1 MTVRIAL
8 ATTVLPGLDHIG
20 PLERHQTRI
29 TVVRRAEDL
38 AELLAIAR
46 SGLVDAV
53 LVAGATEAVTGAFLE
68 ELARL
73 PRPVGAAAISEVR
86 AERRRL
92 RALGVPCVRADAG
105 PEPLAAAVVEA
116 ALAAAEGRRARADAV
131 AEDEDGEDPVEGLDE
146 IELTYGVLDDDPRL
160 GPPLLGGD
168 PERSAASAARPEAGA
183 GDEAVDDGRRGGR
196 AGDDL
201 VPADA
206 AQGGVTRD
214 GVVQDRAQDGSAPG
228 SARDDAQDS
237 AAWDADAAGR
247 SVPDV
252 DRPDPRDPNGD
263 AADHAED
270 RPDVEASGTPGDA
283 RVIAVWGP
291 TGAPGR
297 TTVAVNLAAEHA
309 VAGRSTLL
317 VDLDTYG
324 PSVGAHLGLTEES
337 AGVARAVRRA
347 DHGPLGPA
355 DLEAA
360 GVRVRVAGAEL
371 TVLTGLTRVDR
382 WPELRPAALTSL
394 LAAARE
400 RWERV
405 VVDVGFGLEQDEE
418 LSFDVPAPQRNG
430 ATLAA
435 LAAADEVLAVGGPDA
450 VSLPRLVRGTEELV
464 EAAPEARLR
473 VVVNR
478 LRPAA
483 AGVSPRSQVEAVWS
497 RYASADIPLAAFL
510 PWDPAAADRALLGG
524 QVLAEAAPNSAL
536 RRALAEL
543 ADVDPRGARR
553 TGRRRRPT
561 GQGPAGAARRHPQD
575 EGAARPSRRRTLM
588 PWSARSRRTP

>member
-8 ATTVLPGLDHIG
+8 ATTVLPGLDHVG
-20 PLERHQTRI
+20 PLERHQTEI

-38 AELLAIAR
+38 AELLAVAR

-53 LVAGATEAVTGAFLE
+53 LVAGGTEALTGAFLE
-68 ELARL
+68 ETARL
-73 PRPVGAAAISEVR
+73 GRPVGVAALSDVR

-92 RALGVPCVRADAG
+92 RALGVPCVRADD
-105 PEPLAAAVVEA
+105 EPRVLAAAVMEA
-116 ALAAAEGRRARADAV
+116 ALAAAEGRRPQTGAAGD
-131 AEDEDGEDPVEGLDE
+131 DDGGRDVVDDLDQVEV
-146 IELTYGVLDDDPRL
+146 TYEVFDDDPRL
-160 GPPLLGGD
+160 PTPGAFPD
-168 PERSAASAARPEAGA
+168 AAPSAARSTERTPARPER
-183 GDEAVDDGRRGGR
+183 EPTDG
-196 AGDDL
+196 
-201 VPADA
+201 PH
-206 AQGGVTRD
+206 D
-214 GVVQDRAQDGSAPG
+214 GPPDGLEDGPEDGSQDR
-228 SARDDAQDS
+228 
-237 AAWDADAAGR
+237 
-247 SVPDV
+247 
-252 DRPDPRDPNGD
+252 
-263 AADHAED
+263 
-270 RPDVEASGTPGDA
+270 PGDA
-283 RVIAVWGP
+283 PAPAEDPAAAGTRATPARADAPAPDRGGDDGVPRSEAEPGDPDAEEAPEEARVVVVWGP

-297 TTVAVNLAAEHA
+297 TTVAVNLAAELA
-309 VAGRSTLL
+309 IAGRSTLL

-324 PSVGAHLGLTEES
+324 PAVGAHLGLTEES

-347 DHGPLGPA
+347 DHGRLGPA
-355 DLEAA
+355 DLAA
-360 GVRVRVAGAEL
+360 AAVRVRVAGADL

-382 WPELRPAALTSL
+382 WPELRPAAVAAL

-435 LAAADEVLAVGGPDA
+435 LAAADEVVAVGGPDA
-450 VSLPRLVRGTEELV
+450 VSLPRLVRGTEDLA

-483 AGVSPRSQVEAVWS
+483 AGVSPRSQVEAVWT
-497 RYASADIPLAAFL
+497 RYASSGIPLAGFL

-524 QVLAEAAPNSAL
+524 QVLAEAAPGSAL

-543 ADVDPRGARR
+543 AGVDPRPARR
-553 TGRRRRPT
+553 ARRRT
-561 GQGPAGAARRHPQD
+561 AAPAGTPAGRAARRGGVAED
-575 EGAARPSRRRTLM
+575 AAPSRRRTLI

>member
-8 ATTVLPGLDHIG
+8 ATTALPGLDHIG

-131 AEDEDGEDPVEGLDE
+131 AEDEGGEDPVDGLDG

-168 PERSAASAARPEAGA
+168 PERSAASAARPEAGV
-183 GDEAVDDGRRGGR
+183 GDEAVDDGPRCGR
-196 AGDDL
+196 AGDGL

-214 GVVQDRAQDGSAPG
+214 GVAQDRAQDGF
-228 SARDDAQDS
+228 ARDDAQDS

-252 DRPDPRDPNGD
+252 DRPDPRDPDGD
-263 AADHAED
+263 AAEHAED

-283 RVIAVWGP
+283 RVIVVWGP

-382 WPELRPAALTSL
+382 WPELRPSALTSL
-394 LAAARE
+394 LAAARG
-400 RWERV
+400 RWEQV

-483 AGVSPRSQVEAVWS
+483 AGVSPRSQVEAVWA
-497 RYASADIPLAAFL
+497 RFASAGIPLAAFL

-553 TGRRRRPT
+553 TGRRRRP
-561 GQGPAGAARRHPQD
+561 AGAARRHPQD
-575 EGAARPSRRRTLM
+575 EDAARPSRRRTLM

>member
-8 ATTVLPGLDHIG
+8 ATTVLPGLDHVG
-20 PLERHQTRI
+20 PLERHQTAI

-53 LVAGATEAVTGAFLE
+53 LVAGGTEELTSAFLE
-68 ELARL
+68 ETAR
-73 PRPVGAAAISEVR
+73 PGRPVGVAAISEVR

-105 PEPLAAAVVEA
+105 PDRLAEAVTEA
-116 ALAAAEGRRARADAV
+116 ARAAAEGRRPVTDAG
-131 AEDEDGEDPVEGLDE
+131 DDDGVGEPVDDLDR
-146 IELTYGVLDDDPRL
+146 IEVTYGIVDDDPRAGIL
-160 GPPLLGGD
+160 GEPALPAPTPDGPAPDPQGGPPPEGTEAED
-168 PERSAASAARPEAGA
+168 PMAEPGRPVAGSTPPPPEHPDAPA
-183 GDEAVDDGRRGGR
+183 GRPDGT
-196 AGDDL
+196 
-201 VPADA
+201 DA
-206 AQGGVTRD
+206 AVGTDLTGGE
-214 GVVQDRAQDGSAPG
+214 
-228 SARDDAQDS
+228 
-237 AAWDADAAGR
+237 
-247 SVPDV
+247 PDPDP
-252 DRPDPRDPNGD
+252 DRPGPTE
-263 AADHAED
+263 AAQ
-270 RPDVEASGTPGDA
+270 DA
-283 RVIAVWGP
+283 RVVVVWGP

-297 TTVAVNLAAEHA
+297 TTVAVNLAAELA
-309 VAGRSTLL
+309 LAGHRTLL

-324 PSVGAHLGLTEES
+324 PAVGAHLGLTEES

-347 DHGPLGPA
+347 DHGRLGPA
-355 DLEAA
+355 DLAA
-360 GVRVRVAGAEL
+360 AAVRVRVAGADL
-371 TVLTGLTRVDR
+371 AVLTGLTRVDR
-382 WPELRPAALTSL
+382 WPELRPAALAGL

-435 LAAADEVLAVGGPDA
+435 LAAADEVVAVGGPDA
-450 VSLPRLVRGTEELV
+450 VSLPRLVRGVEELA
-464 EAAPEARLR
+464 EAAPDARLR

-483 AGVSPRSQVEAVWS
+483 AGVSPRTQVEAVWS
-497 RYASADIPLAAFL
+497 RYASSGIPLAGFL

-524 QVLAEAAPNSAL
+524 QVLAEAAPGSAL
-536 RRALAEL
+536 RRAVAEL
-543 ADVDPRGARR
+543 AGVDPRPSRR
-553 TGRRRRPT
+553 ARRRPAAH
-561 GQGPAGAARRHPQD
+561 AGTSSGRAARRGGDPD
-575 EGAARPSRRRTLM
+575 SAAPSRRRTLI